1 MHWLFLLLCWPTG
14 SGNLFTPINSGTV
27 VRWTSETDHDF
38 GEIPAGKP
46 TRFVFTFQ
54 NLLDEP
60 IVLQTVRTTCG
71 CTAADWPEAPVES
84 GESGEVRI
92 EYDANK
98 IGTFRKKITVFF
110 DKQRKAETLWIR
122 GEVLE

>member
-1 MHWLFLLLCWPTG
+1 MHWLFLFLSWPIG
-14 SGNLFTPINSGTV
+14 AGNSFTPVNSGTV
-27 VRWTSETDHDF
+27 VRWTTETDHDF

-71 CTAADWPEAPVES
+71 CTAADWPEAPIEAGKS
-84 GESGEVRI
+84 GGVQI

>member
-1 MHWLFLLLCWPTG
+1 M
-14 SGNLFTPINSGTV
+14 
-27 VRWTSETDHDF
+27 DHDF

-46 TRFVFTFQ
+46 ARFVFKFQ

-71 CTAADWPEAPVES
+71 CTAADWPEAPIEAGTS
-84 GESGEVRI
+84 GDVVI